1 MNVLEHTVVKILSKP
16 YSINTAWFIDV
27 IADCYGTEHETTV
40 VKFSEEEIKEVK
52 PGYKFVE

>member
-1 MNVLEHTVVKILSKP
+1 MNVLEHTVVKVMSKP
-16 YSINTAWFIDV
+16 YSINNAWFIDV
-27 IADCYGTEHETTV
+27 IANCYGTKHETTV